1 MQTIVISREQV
12 IELAK
17 KMPLEKLGHW
27 YEYGLF
33 IQARPL
39 TVSTG
44 KIGVEDE
51 RLLTQE
57 FAAWETASDEDW
69 LNFEDSLTTEG

>member
-1 MQTIVISREQV
+1 MHTQLISRKQV

-17 KMPLEKLGHW
+17 EMPLEKLGNW

-44 KIGVEDE
+44 KVGEGDE
-51 RLLTQE
+51 SLLAQE
-57 FAAWETASDEDW
+57 FVAWETASDEDW
-69 LNFEDSLTTEG
+69 LNFEDSLATEG